1 LALTSTMQVP
11 PEIAYHQVTKS
22 EAIDALIRE
31 KIEHLEQFCDHISS
45 CAVVV
50 ERPHLH
56 ERSGNPYRVRLDIH
70 VPPGHEIVA
79 VAGQEHN
86 DMHDEL
92 RTVVIHAFEKAERQL
107 KTLTEKQHGEVKR
120 HEEPPV
126 AVISQLNLETGEGVI
141 TDLAGRDIQ
150 FGRSSVIGRD
160 FEKLAVG
167 MAAVFTEA
175 PEEGAPRAH
184 TVSVLA

>member
-1 LALTSTMQVP
+1 MQVP

-31 KIEHLEQFCDHISS
+31 KLEHLESFCDHISS

-50 ERPHLH
+50 EHPHLH

-79 VAGQEHN
+79 IAGQEHN
-86 DMHDEL
+86 EMHDEL
-92 RTVVIHAFEKAERQL
+92 RTVVIDAFEKAERQL
-107 KTLTEKQHGEVKR
+107 KALTEKQHGEVKR
-120 HEEPPV
+120 HEEPV
-126 AVISQLNLETGEGVI
+126 AVISLLNLEAGEGVI
-141 TDLAGRDIQ
+141 TDLNGRDIY
-150 FGRSSVIGRD
+150 FDRSSVVGRD
-160 FEKLAVG
+160 FERLAVG
-167 MAAVFTEA
+167 MAAVFTE
-175 PEEGAPRAH
+175 ESDERGPRAN

>member
-1 LALTSTMQVP
+1 MLVP
-11 PEIAYHQVTKS
+11 PEISFHQVEKS
-22 EAIDALIRE
+22 EAIDALIRD

-79 VAGQEHN
+79 IAGQEHN

-92 RTVVIHAFEKAERQL
+92 RTVVIDAFEKAERQL
-107 KTLTEKQHGEVKR
+107 KALTEKQHGNVKR
-120 HEEPPV
+120 HVEPV
-126 AVISQLNLETGEGVI
+126 AVISQLTMETGEGVI
-141 TDLAGRDIQ
+141 TDLTGRDIT
-150 FGRSSVIGRD
+150 FDRSSVVGRD

-167 MAAVFTEA
+167 TAAVFTEESA
-175 PEEGAPRAH
+175 GREPRAN
-184 TVSVLA
+184 TVSVL

>member
-1 LALTSTMQVP
+1 MQVP
-11 PEIAYHQVTKS
+11 LEIAYHQVAKS
-22 EAIDALIRE
+22 EAIDQLIRQ
-31 KIEHLEQFCDHISS
+31 KMDHLEQFCDHITS

-56 ERSGNPYRVRLDIH
+56 ERSGNPFRVRLDLH

-92 RTVVIHAFEKAERQL
+92 PTVVIDAFDKAERQL
-107 KTLTEKQHGEVKR
+107 KTLVARQRGETKK
-120 HEEPPV
+120 HEAPV
-126 AVISQLNLETGEGVI
+126 AVISQLDLANGSGVI
-141 TDLAGRDIQ
+141 TDLQGRDIQ
-150 FGRSSVIGRD
+150 FDRSSVIGKD

-167 MAAVFTEA
+167 MAAVYTE
-175 PEEGAPRAH
+175 EEGALGPRA
-184 TVSVLA
+184 TTMSVLA

>member
-1 LALTSTMQVP
+1 MLVP
-11 PEIAYHQVTKS
+11 PEISFHQVEKS
-22 EAIDALIRE
+22 EAIDALIRD

-45 CAVVV
+45 CAVVI

-70 VPPGHEIVA
+70 VPPGHEVVA
-79 VAGQEHN
+79 IAGLEHN

-92 RTVVIHAFEKAERQL
+92 HTVVIDAFDKAERQL
-107 KTLTEKQHGEVKR
+107 KSLTDKQQGETKR
-120 HEEPPV
+120 HEEPV

-141 TDLAGRDIQ
+141 TDLTGREIAFD
-150 FGRSSVIGRD
+150 RSSLVGKE

-167 MAAVFTEA
+167 MAAVFTE
-175 PEEGAPRAH
+175 EDTIGRPRAN